1 MRFGCAPAWQ
11 RVLQLA
17 MSESL
22 TQEKALI
29 FRIAH
34 RDNVPWIMANGAHCR
49 NSPITDPKFVTIG
62 NPDLIDKRH
71 ERSVPCAPF
80 GALSDYV
87 PFYFTP
93 FTPMLLN
100 IKTGFNGIRKR
111 PIDEIVIF
119 VSSLPKLRANSIPFL
134 FTDRHAALAA
144 AQFSSDLAMLGWID
158 WTILRHRD
166 FKRDPEDPGKF
177 ERYQAEALIYR
188 HFPMQAALGIVC
200 YTEAIKTAIQ
210 RETATYGYAS
220 QVISKP
226 GWYV

>member
-1 MRFGCAPAWQ
+1 
-11 RVLQLA
+11 
-17 MSESL
+17 MSGSL
-22 TQEKALI
+22 TREKALI

-34 RDNVPWIMANGAHCR
+34 RDNVPWIVANGMCCK
-49 NSPITDPKFVTIG
+49 NSPTVDPKFVTIG

-71 ERSVPCAPF
+71 DRKVPCAPF
-80 GALSDYV
+80 GTLSDYV

-119 VSSLPKLRANSIPFL
+119 VSSLPKLAEYAIPFL
-134 FTDRHAALAA
+134 FTDRHAYLAA
-144 AQFSSDLAMLGWID
+144 AQFSADTSLLGRID
-158 WTILRHRD
+158 WDILRRRD

-177 ERYQAEALIYR
+177 ERYQAEALV
-188 HFPMQAALGIVC
+188 HQNLPMKAVLGVVC
-200 YTEAIKTAIQ
+200 YTDAVSAGVQ
-210 RETATYGYAS
+210 REAAACGHRL

>member
-1 MRFGCAPAWQ
+1 
-11 RVLQLA
+11 
-17 MSESL
+17 MSGSL

-29 FRIAH
+29 FHIAH
-34 RDNVPWIMANGAHCR
+34 RDNVPWIMANGMHCR
-49 NSPITDPKFVTIG
+49 NSSIADSEFVTIG

-71 ERSVPCAPF
+71 GRNVPCAPF
-80 GALSDYV
+80 GTLSDYV

-111 PIDEIVIF
+111 PIEEIVIF
-119 VSSLPKLRANSIPFL
+119 VSSLPTLSANAVPFL
-134 FTDRHAALAA
+134 FTDRHAYLAT
-144 AQFSSDLAMLGWID
+144 AQFSADLAMLDWID
-158 WTILRHRD
+158 WAMLRRRD

-177 ERYQAEALIYR
+177 ERYQAEALV
-188 HFPMQAALGIVC
+188 HQSLPMKAALGVVC
-200 YTEAIKTAIQ
+200 YTDAVSAEVQ
-210 RETATYGYAS
+210 REAAACGHRL